1 MKIYL
6 DNCCLQRPL
15 DDKSQIRIQLES
27 DAILAVL
34 SLCESGQADLVS
46 SEVLEFELNRNPNLQ
61 SKAYVNEVLAIAKVV
76 VQVNHV
82 ITQRA
87 QELTSHGFKGVDAL
101 HLAVAEMEKVDYFC
115 SCDDRLLNRA
125 RNLQMLQIEVVSPLE
140 LAEEMIK

>member
-76 VQVNHV
+76 VQVNNV

-87 QELTSHGFKGVDAL
+87 NELASHGFKGVDAL